1 MNWWNDAFPLL
12 VTQIWSDTG
21 DYKEYFF
28 FGESAASVLSLKLT
42 TEEASPGEIPPEQEE
57 KESQKM
63 DEALQSKLN
72 QRPQRVMWRAN

>member
-42 TEEASPGEIPPEQEE
+42 TEEACRRKSPPPRAGGERITEDGRGSSEQT
-57 KESQKM
+57 
-63 DEALQSKLN
+63 
-72 QRPQRVMWRAN
+72 